1 MGSGGGGGGVSVT
14 TNTIRYAPY
23 IEVHHSNFLNDTMT
37 WRNIVQADNPYNVYT
52 PINVE
57 DGFFGVGYVLASFPS
72 LFDMYGK
79 FVAGLDIEALWAEL
93 MNSTVDSPQAHN
105 FISAESAMLDD
116 ELESQVLPKFMTGM
130 RDLNAVMS
138 SSFVIGKALLYD
150 TKQKMVEK
158 FSAELKWKLVGIAQD
173 KWKAHIA
180 WNAETV
186 NSYAKLFELYFDSK
200 EGISRTNMEFNAKRA
215 LWPLDVLDYQR
226 ANLGALTGATKST
239 SSASSGKS
247 SKVASVAGGVVG
259 GAALGASV
267 AGPWGAVAGGVI
279 GGIASLF

>member
-1 MGSGGGGGGVSVT
+1 M
-14 TNTIRYAPY
+14 
-23 IEVHHSNFLNDTMT
+23 D
-37 WRNIVQADNPYNVYT
+37 
-52 PINVE
+52 
-57 DGFFGVGYVLASFPS
+57 
-72 LFDMYGK
+72 
-79 FVAGLDIEALWAEL
+79 
-93 MNSTVDSPQAHN
+93 STSDSPQAN
-105 FISAESAMLDD
+105 SFIAAESVMLDE
-116 ELESQVLPKFMTGM
+116 ELESSILPKYMTGM

-138 SSFVIGKALLYD
+138 SSFVVGKALLYD

-173 KWKAHIA
+173 RWKSHIA
-180 WNAETV
+180 WNTEV
-186 NSYAKLFELYFDSK
+186 VSSYAKLFELYFDSK
-200 EGISRTNMEFNAKRA
+200 EGITRTNMEFLAKRS

-279 GGIASLF
+279 AGIASLF